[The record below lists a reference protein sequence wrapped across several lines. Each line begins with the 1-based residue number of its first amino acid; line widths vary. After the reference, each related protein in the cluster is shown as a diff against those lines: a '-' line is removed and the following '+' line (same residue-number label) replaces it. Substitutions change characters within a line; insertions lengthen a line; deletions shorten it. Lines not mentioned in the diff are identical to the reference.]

1 MGFGLLF
8 VGYFI
13 AFLMSVNNY
22 GFAFEIVGYAIML
35 SAVGKLSEY

>member
-8 VGYFI
+8 IGYFI
-13 AFLMSVNNY
+13 ALLMSVNSY

-35 SAVGKLSEY
+35 SAVG